1 MLTVA
6 LTGGIASGKS
16 VVAEVWRARGCY
28 IDSADA
34 AARALM
40 RPGQPAWKKVKAY
53 FGPDV
58 LAPDQTIDRN
68 KLARIVFRDAAMREA
83 LNAMTHPLVIAEQRR
98 TIARLKKAG
107 RTKIYV
113 SEAALTIEAGFDV
126 FFDKVVVVLC
136 PRAVQI
142 SRLRTRDAI
151 SRAEAARRIA
161 AQMPAEEKKK
171 RADYVIDA
179 SGALEETIAQTERI
193 YILLLEDEA
202 AQRRRRTAV
211 LS

>member
-1 MLTVA
+1 
-6 LTGGIASGKS
+6 
-16 VVAEVWRARGCY
+16 
-28 IDSADA
+28 
-34 AARALM
+34 
-40 RPGQPAWKKVKAY
+40 
-53 FGPDV
+53 V

-142 SRLRTRDAI
+142 ARLRTRDAI